1 MSNYDYWASH
11 SFFGSS
17 QVSEKAAVDYLL
29 KGGKNPYPHHI
40 PDLSARVA
48 LSALA
53 LLGDKEYARAG
64 TRREAGGLSQ
74 LYQQQSLQD
83 YLHERLAQYR
93 NLLESPPDLSH
104 LPAGS
109 FTISFNFTLSSP
121 YLSKDDTALHLLDN
135 PVKKEWVFKLPYV
148 ASTQWK
154 GTLQATMV
162 RQLVEWWRGL
172 SQMQQQQRTQRKQF
186 VARRIQLTRLFG
198 TEIENT
204 QHYLARCGDDKL
216 DKWYKRYVRRF
227 LSDTGFLA
235 GRLYLYPTFF
245 DQLSLEV
252 INPHNRETGA
262 GSLPIYFEAVP
273 IKATGTFTLLYVPL
287 DSLGEGEV
295 EIRRQTLADLQRV
308 AEGLEALFTL
318 YGFGAKTSSGFGL
331 AGDVVDNGRLA
342 LKLPEVTFPQDDAP
356 KAQKPDDE
364 YRKYLDESG
373 RVNPAFEGSGEG
385 GLLSNSE
392 YKKTGTQQGGGTLSE
407 FKSFRRWYGEHG
419 AQWQTSLQ
427 RGATKTDYPESS
439 FESLSHLT
447 ALCQNLEAE
456 SDATRGGDA

>member
-29 KGGKNPYPHHI
+29 KEGKNPYPHHI

-74 LYQQQSLQD
+74 LYQQQSLRD
-83 YLHERLAQYR
+83 YLQERLAQYR

-109 FTISFNFTLSSP
+109 FTISFNFTLTSP

-148 ASTQWK
+148 AATQWK
-154 GTLQATMV
+154 GTLRHALWQKGYREEDKGEKGVQV
-162 RQLVEWWRGL
+162 R
-172 SQMQQQQRTQRKQF
+172 
-186 VARRIQLTRLFG
+186 RLFG
-198 TEIENT
+198 TAN
-204 QHYLARCGDDKL
+204 DDQP
-216 DKWYKRYVRRF
+216 DDGKR
-227 LSDTGFLA
+227 

-295 EIRRQTLADLQRV
+295 EIRRQTLADLQLV
-308 AEGLEALFTL
+308 AEGLAALFTL

-331 AGDVVDNGRLA
+331 AGDVVDNGKLA
-342 LKLPEVTFPQDDAP
+342 LKLPEVTFPQDNTP
-356 KAQKPDDE
+356 QAQKPDDE
-364 YRKYLDESG
+364 YQKYLDES
-373 RVNPAFEGSGEG
+373 RQVNPAFEGSGEG
-385 GLLSNSE
+385 GLLSNNE
-392 YKKTGTQQGGGTLSE
+392 YKQTGEQYGGGTLSE

-427 RGATKTDYPESS
+427 RGAVETDYPESS

-456 SDATRGGDA
+456 PDATRGGDA